1 MTGITGQQSAPG
13 GARYKPWIQSAEGQR
28 YRHDIDIIIAATLAE
43 LLAEDGA
50 SAIGPLT
57 PHHAS
62 ISDALAA
69 SLALDGRHGVPLR
82 VRGGPDGAVHT
93 LHTRAERRGWRDAWA
108 RHIARLHD
116 RAVMYAAEIHAQF
129 DAIDYT
135 VPVYDSEGQVL
146 TGSAEINERHRLFG
160 AYINNWHH
168 VGPADGYQHPQARR
182 NRARIRAALTST
194 RFDPTPG
201 ALASDVPTA
210 RGQLMDR
217 LDDAAKEMR
226 RWLLDGPASASAAN
240 AAQEAALRLVESR
253 RQAGRR
259 DLRTRTT
266 IAALQVAATTAVAL
280 IRGAGVEDA
289 PAWQG
294 SNGLSIT
301 GGRVALTYGPP
312 GTGRWT
318 HALRGANPTPSVASK
333 AAADLGDVVLDDAD
347 LPTGWTV
354 TSAPRPAPAA
364 HERDVTVAWSGA
376 GAPAAGTHTLT
387 LTARNACGPS
397 NLTVTITVP
406 AAPTE
411 E

>member
-1 MTGITGQQSAPG
+1 MTGITGQQSAPS
-13 GARYKPWIQSAEGQR
+13 RELFPPWIRSAEGQR
-28 YRHDIDIIIAATLAE
+28 PRANIDLFIAATLAE
-43 LLAEDGA
+43 LLAEDGD
-50 SAIGPLT
+50 SSLGPLS
-57 PHHAS
+57 PHHVR

-93 LHTRAERRGWRDAWA
+93 LHTRAERRGWRDTWA
-108 RHIARLHD
+108 RHVARLHD
-116 RAVMYAAEIHAQF
+116 RAVAYSAEIHAQY
-129 DAIDYT
+129 DKIDYT
-135 VPVYDSEGQVL
+135 APVFGSDGQVL
-146 TGSAEINERHRLFG
+146 TGVAEREERYRLYYVFTDG
-160 AYINNWHH
+160 WHNI
-168 VGPADGYQHPQARR
+168 GPADGYRTTQQRR
-182 NRARIRAALTST
+182 NRANIRAALTST

-217 LDDAAKEMR
+217 LDDAAGEMR
-226 RWLLDGPASASAAN
+226 RWLLDGGTDPAN
-240 AAQEAALRLVESR
+240 AGQEAACRLVESR

-266 IAALQVAATTAVAL
+266 IAALRSAFTAAETG

-289 PAWQG
+289 PAWKTG
-294 SNGLSIT
+294 SGLSIT
-301 GGRVALTYGPP
+301 GGRLALTYAAPDA
-312 GTGRWT
+312 GRWT

-333 AAADLGDVVLDDAD
+333 AAADLGDVVLDDAG
-347 LPTGWTV
+347 LPAGWTV
-354 TSAPRPAPAA
+354 TSAPRAAPAT

-397 NLTVTITVP
+397 NLAVAITVP